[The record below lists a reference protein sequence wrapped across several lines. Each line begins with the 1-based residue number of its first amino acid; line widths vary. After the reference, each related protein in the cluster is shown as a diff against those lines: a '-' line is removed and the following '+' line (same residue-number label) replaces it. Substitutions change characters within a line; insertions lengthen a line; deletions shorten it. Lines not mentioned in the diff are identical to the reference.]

1 MSVKKQLGSPK
12 VAHGTWVQTDRAAHQ
27 AWAQL
32 AINNPKASA
41 LLHVLIGYMGAQ
53 NAVVISRGAL
63 SKLVGCSESTIKRA
77 VTDLRAGQWIEVVQ
91 LGGKGGVN
99 AYIVNA
105 RVAWAQKREDLHG
118 ALFQASVFAD
128 MAEQFEVLDAPLRK
142 IPVLFPGERQLPSG
156 PGAAPPSQPD
166 FEGLEADLP
175 ALQRDPNTIDA
186 FTQTTDSET
195 SHD

>member
-1 MSVKKQLGSPK
+1 MSVKKQIGSAK
-12 VAHGTWVQTDRAAHQ
+12 AAHGTWVQTDRAAHQ

-32 AINNPKASA
+32 AISNPKASA
-41 LLHVLIGYMGAQ
+41 LMHVLVSYMGNQ

-63 SKLVGCSESTIKRA
+63 AKLMGCSESTIKRA
-77 VTDLRAGQWIEVVQ
+77 VADLRAGQWIEVVQ

-99 AYIVNA
+99 AYVVNA
-105 RVAWAQKREDLHG
+105 RVAWAQRRADLHG

-128 MAEQFEVLDAPLRK
+128 LSEQVEVLDAPLRR

-156 PGAAPPSQPD
+156 PGEPPPSQPG

-175 ALQRDPNTIDA
+175 ALQRDPHTIDA
-186 FTQTTDSET
+186 FTGQADQES